1 MSMQENEYQVPT
13 TTFPSGSYS
22 IKGKERQS
30 QDFGQSPHSGIQSL
44 KGKERQ
50 YQDFDESVDGDKSR
64 EKQTPLQDYEEIETD
79 EDKILNPE
87 GPLKQH
93 LLRDFDTVGELKQWA
108 QDWAWSEGFTM
119 SMKNLKTN
127 RNVYLKCSQGGY
139 KKTGCKYEVSGRFS
153 ARTNLWSL
161 CARWLQNT
169 HNHEPAPAIS
179 GLLTH
184 RIFDKALETLLII
197 IHLSQPAKPAEQSKI
212 SPSNKN
218 HGAALTGTSFKTS
231 FRTIPKDGARTI
243 LDAFTP
249 YQRRTA
255 GMVWSPINL
264 IINDLLAHEDSPTK
278 DEKSSIP
285 KSHLFH
291 QTARAMSFPNPEH
304 QQSSQLPQTPNRRSF
319 KHSSKP
325 LRKIPPGSEF
335 FRYTHGSSLFNG
347 NSDTERNNSSEAKE
361 HSYLVKRWRGL
372 PAI

>member
-87 GPLKQH
+87 QH

-127 RNVYLKCSQGGY
+127 RNVYLKCSQGGNNKY

-153 ARTNLWSL
+153 ARTNLWSFPFL
-161 CARWLQNT
+161 SCSNQ
-169 HNHEPAPAIS
+169 IMY
-179 GLLTH
+179 
-184 RIFDKALETLLII
+184 K
-197 IHLSQPAKPAEQSKI
+197 SQPAKPAEQSKI